1 MIDES
6 FHLTP
11 LDVRRTE
18 FPAALRGYD
27 RARVD
32 EFRDRV
38 ANELERLT
46 RLNHELENKAK
57 GFHEQL
63 RAFRERDKALNEALV
78 SAQQLRAETRDQAE
92 REAQLSL
99 REAKAEGDRLID
111 AAKAEVR
118 RLAGEIEALERSR
131 RSYLAQ
137 LRALVARQLAELD
150 AIPPHDAQYTAPSA
164 TATSTAPSTATAASG
179 AQAETAPGGQAGMAP
194 GGQAGMAPGGQA
206 GMAPGGQATSR
217 AEPATGGK
225 GRKGEPT
232 TGGGKPPV
240 PGTADATQ
248 AAPPP
253 PPPGGAPSPV
263 APRTT
268 TVPLAAVPPNGAV
281 PESDEKKPESDENP
295 RQHVQTPGWLKTV
308 SSDK

>member
-78 SAQQLRAETRDQAE
+78 SAQQLRQETREQAE
-92 REAQLSL
+92 REAQLAL

-118 RLAGEIEALERSR
+118 RLASEIEGLERSR
-131 RSYLAQ
+131 RAYLAQ
-137 LRALVARQLAELD
+137 LRSLVARQLADID
-150 AIPPHDAQYTAPSA
+150 AIPVESPNYAAPV
-164 TATSTAPSTATAASG
+164 P
-179 AQAETAPGGQAGMAP
+179 EV
-194 GGQAGMAPGGQA
+194 
-206 GMAPGGQATSR
+206 SR
-217 AEPATGGK
+217 SEPVTGGK
-225 GRKGEPT
+225 TRRSEPS
-232 TGGGKPPV
+232 TGGNKAPV
-240 PGTADATQ
+240 PATAGAAQ
-248 AAPPP
+248 SAPPP
-253 PPPGGAPSPV
+253 PPPTGV
-263 APRTT
+263 VPRTT
-268 TVPLAAVPPNGAV
+268 TMPLDAV
-281 PESDEKKPESDENP
+281 PENGAKPDGEKKEADDEANP
-295 RQHVQTPGWLKTV
+295 RQHVQTPGWLKAV
-308 SSDK
+308 PSDK